1 MKSFLRGLDS
11 DKDERKHWL
20 SGERFS
26 RLGRSSGSVLVGKS
40 CPTLYTIGNVYRE
53 D

>member
-1 MKSFLRGLDS
+1 MKSFLRGLDP
-11 DKDERKHWL
+11 DKEERKHWL

-26 RLGRSSGSVLVGKS
+26 RLDHGGGGGLLAKM